1 MAGVQPPR
9 QADARQGA
17 TLRSV
22 GRASLRL
29 SGDSCIVTEVSQPA
43 EVIGGQLYVVATP
56 IGNLGDLSP
65 RARSILSQVDRICAE
80 DTRTTGQLLAHFGID
95 RPLTALHEHNEERVV
110 ASLVAQLQ
118 EGRSLALVSDAGTP
132 LISDPGYR
140 LVAAAR
146 DAGLPVLAVPG
157 PCAAI
162 AALSIS
168 GLPSDAFV
176 FVGFLPAKSG
186 ARRDRLTDLAGE
198 SRTLI
203 VYESSHRIE
212 DCVADL
218 ATTLGEQ
225 RRVCLARELSKRFE
239 QSVRLPAAAL
249 LDWLRADANRSRG
262 EFVLVIE
269 GAPPAPRSAFDVE
282 SLLRALLRELPPA
295 RAARVA
301 AELTG
306 ERRNALYSRALALNG
321 ERSDADEA

>member
-1 MAGVQPPR
+1 LGA
-9 QADARQGA
+9 AR
-17 TLRSV
+17 RFF
-22 GRASLRL
+22 
-29 SGDSCIVTEVSQPA
+29 GDDRIVTEGSQLA

-65 RARSILSQVDRICAE
+65 RARAILAQVDRICAE

-110 ASLVAQLQ
+110 AGLVQQLQ
-118 EGRSLALVSDAGTP
+118 QGRSLALVSDAGTP

-146 DAGLPVLAVPG
+146 DAALPVLAVPG

-168 GLPSDAFV
+168 GLASDAFV
-176 FVGFLPAKSG
+176 FAGFLPHKSA
-186 ARRDRLTDLAGE
+186 ARRERLRELASE
-198 SRTLI
+198 ARTLI

-212 DCVADL
+212 DCLADVA
-218 ATTLGEQ
+218 ATLGAE

-239 QSVRLPAAAL
+239 QSVRLGAAAL
-249 LDWLRADANRSRG
+249 LDWLKADAHRSRG

-269 GAPPAPRSAFDVE
+269 GAPAAPRSAFDVE
-282 SLLRALLRELPPA
+282 TLLRALLRELPPA

-306 ERRNALYSRALALNG
+306 ERRNALYSRALALSG
-321 ERSDADEA
+321 EPSGGEEA